1 VPAANFREGG
11 CIGCCWTLFLP
22 GPVQPPFTARPGTCP
37 ENCREKFL
45 PLIPWTIPC
54 KHFTSRASVPHFHS
68 QSSWNT
74 RYVLSWN
81 SGCFKIVVSLSVR
94 LEYQLWHR
102 LEFQLYQ
109 YRNFHQELLDLCAQ
123 TFFSVDLLWIECMS
137 AVLTGARSAIG
148 TARSLQ
154 SSKRR

>member
-1 VPAANFREGG
+1 MTRVCG
-11 CIGCCWTLFLP
+11 P
-22 GPVQPPFTARPGTCP
+22 GHARVVQTTPKFCLIQPPFTARPGTCP

-54 KHFTSRASVPHFHS
+54 KHFTSRASVPHLHS
-68 QSSWNT
+68 QSSSNT
-74 RYVLSWN
+74 SYVLSWN
-81 SGCFKIVVSLSVR
+81 SGCFKIVVSLSVQ

-123 TFFSVDLLWIECMS
+123 KNHARRVDRIAMR
-137 AVLTGARSAIG
+137 AVLGAMP
-148 TARSLQ
+148 
-154 SSKRR
+154 RRTPSDAV